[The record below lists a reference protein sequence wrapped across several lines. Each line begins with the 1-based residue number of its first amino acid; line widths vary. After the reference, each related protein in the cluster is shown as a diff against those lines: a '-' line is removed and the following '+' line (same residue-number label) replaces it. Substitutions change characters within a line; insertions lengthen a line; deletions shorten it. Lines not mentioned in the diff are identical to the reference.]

1 LAFVGGDPDHRRGR
15 ALGCLGCSLDE
26 RPAIAPETEARIAE
40 FTELVATAIAN
51 AESRAELSA
60 SRARIVATADA
71 ARRRIERDLHD
82 GAQQQLVSLA
92 LELRAVEEATP
103 PELRELRDGLSHTVD
118 GITTVLDELREIAL
132 GIHPAILAEGGLGP
146 ALKTLARRAPI
157 PVGLDLRVD
166 ERLPEPVEVIA
177 YYVVAEAL
185 TNAAKYASPSVV
197 DVAVE
202 VQERLLRVSV
212 RDDGRG
218 GADPTRGSGL
228 LGLKDRAEAIG
239 GTMSLQSPRGAGTS
253 LQIGLPLDVDS

>member
-103 PELRELRDGLSHTVD
+103 PELRDGLSHTVD

-218 GADPTRGSGL
+218 GADPLAAPGCS
-228 LGLKDRAEAIG
+228 
-239 GTMSLQSPRGAGTS
+239 
-253 LQIGLPLDVDS
+253 V